1 MDKYTF
7 FDLIK
12 EYWKPLAGFVGVIS
26 WGARIEIKQRVH
38 KDQIGEIVENVTGNS
53 KEIVKLKVDT
63 FTKKDAQPLFKEMN
77 KNGKS
82 LARIEGYLHQEN
94 RRR

>member
-1 MDKYTF
+1 MEKANLI
-7 FDLIK
+7 DLIRD
-12 EYWKPLAGFVGVIS
+12 YWKPIVGFIGLVS
-26 WGARIEIKQRVH
+26 WGAKLEIKQRVH
-38 KDQIGEIVENVTGNS
+38 KDQIGELMESTSNNTKDIVD
-53 KEIVKLKVDT
+53 LKVDA

-82 LARIEGYLHQEN
+82 LARIEGFLQNN